1 MVPSPSAN
9 LVCIVGW
16 APEGL
21 QSGQIAVTTGL
32 AQNKACLLRSQPG
45 VREESLEVIVRPFLG
60 RLSSISEKAMAPHS
74 STLAWKIPW
83 TEEPGRL

>member
-21 QSGQIAVTTGL
+21 QSGQIAVTAGL
-32 AQNKACLLRSQPG
+32 AQNEACLLGSQPG
-45 VREESLEVIVRPFLG
+45 VREESLEVNSETIFRKTVFH
-60 RLSSISEKAMAPHS
+60 LS
-74 STLAWKIPW
+74 
-83 TEEPGRL
+83 